1 MRKDLFKPVLV
12 GSLALLV
19 GSAQFFAYVA
29 YVGPRAKAVQDLQAL
44 TDILQLERQKKA
56 NIQPT
61 ENRGVTVP
69 DLLSRVQ
76 EIAAQNTVTLTGVE
90 PVPADPEQFKLGLIA
105 RYEGFLGFFARFE
118 TLQVSITG
126 FDISR
131 AMDNSGSL
139 VVSLNFRHAQ
149 IASPIS
155 DQRIKAFEARLRSIA
170 LRDPFDPAN
179 GNIRMVADA
188 NADDLTW
195 TYHLTSISLI
205 GNTKYA
211 TIDGRDYN
219 VGDHLQGLVVSAIGN
234 DNVTLMGHENGKERQ
249 RFLRFRSAR
258 EDRI

>member
-1 MRKDLFKPVLV
+1 MREGLFKPVLI

-19 GSAQFFAYVA
+19 GSAQFFTYGAYVR
-29 YVGPRAKAVQDLQAL
+29 PRTKAARDLQAL

-56 NIQPT
+56 NIRPA
-61 ENRGVTVP
+61 EDRGVTVT

-76 EIAAQNTVTLTGVE
+76 EIAAQNFVTLTGVE
-90 PVPADPEQFKLGLIA
+90 AVPADPEQFKLGLVA
-105 RYEGFLGFFARFE
+105 RYEGVLGFLARFE
-118 TLQVSITG
+118 TLRVSITG

-131 AMDNSGSL
+131 AMDNPGSL
-139 VVSLNFRHAQ
+139 IVSLNFRHTQ
-149 IASPIS
+149 SASPIG
-155 DQRIKAFEARLRSIA
+155 DQRIKQFEAQLRSIA
-170 LRDPFDPAN
+170 LRDPFDPAA
-179 GNIRMVADA
+179 GNIRMVANA
-188 NADDLTW
+188 NTDDLTY

-234 DNVTLMGHENGKERQ
+234 DNVTLLDRENGKERQ
-249 RFLRFRSAR
+249 RFLRFRGAR